1 MNNETNAYTH
11 TDFDT
16 HWCCLLK
23 AELGIGTKKVT
34 SAAKNYSI
42 IFVYV
47 HPTPTWEML
56 ISSLFLYFY
65 NDYNLFT
72 CSIGFE
78 LLSLL

>member
-1 MNNETNAYTH
+1 MIVCCAATTFPLTDVLCFLMNNETNAYTH

-47 HPTPTWEML
+47 HPTPT
-56 ISSLFLYFY
+56 
-65 NDYNLFT
+65 
-72 CSIGFE
+72 
-78 LLSLL
+78 